1 MHSLVIAL
9 LLTGAPAPG
18 RLARTLDVVNA
29 GSETIYALR
38 IGHRLS
44 GEWSDDVLDFQ
55 VIDVGTQR
63 RLPVLLESTCWYDV
77 QASYR
82 DGHVAEID
90 DVDLCKPHR
99 IFLTH

>member
-1 MHSLVIAL
+1 MHSLVFAL
-9 LLTGAPAPG
+9 LLADAAAPDLLPS
-18 RLARTLDVVNA
+18 TLDVVNA
-29 GSETIYALR
+29 GSETVYSLR
-38 IGHRLS
+38 IGHRSS
-44 GEWSDDVLDFQ
+44 GEWSDDVLNSQ

-63 RLPVLLESTCWYDV
+63 RLPVMLQSTCLYDV